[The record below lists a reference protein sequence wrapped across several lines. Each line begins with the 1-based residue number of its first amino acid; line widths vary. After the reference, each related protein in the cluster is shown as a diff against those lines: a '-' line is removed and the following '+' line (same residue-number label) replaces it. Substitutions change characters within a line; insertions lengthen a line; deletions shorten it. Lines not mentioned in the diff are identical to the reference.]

1 MMGQMMANPQMMQ
14 QMMGGR
20 GMFGA
25 NANAANNAQANP
37 FGAFLNPQMLQGLFQ
52 PPANNA
58 NNAAAANPLAALFNL
73 PQPNAAQAAP
83 AAPAAA
89 APAAAA
95 PAANAN
101 NAAAPAANAD
111 ANDQDM
117 ADGDR
122 SR

>member
-20 GMFGA
+20 GMFG
-25 NANAANNAQANP
+25 NANAANNNAQANP

-95 PAANAN
+95 PANAN
-101 NAAAPAANAD
+101 NAAAPAANAN
-111 ANDQDM
+111 AN
-117 ADGDR
+117 
-122 SR
+122 